1 MKNIEKEEIFNR
13 IGEDNVLITVFTPAY
28 NRAYTLH
35 LCYESM
41 LRQTSKNFEWLI
53 VDDGSSDNTRE
64 LVNEWMQK
72 DNGFKIRYIYKENGG
87 MHTAHN
93 VAYENIYTEL
103 NMCIDSDDYL
113 VDNAIERITEF
124 WNENKDEKYGGII
137 ALDIFQNGNNIGS
150 LLPQQKSIAFNEI
163 ARYFGTTEKVIYRTD
178 IITKYPPYP
187 EYEGEKFVGLCYK
200 YLLADQEYPLLILN
214 EPICVVEY
222 LEDGSTRNIFKQ
234 FKQNPRGYIFLRK
247 ERMKYC
253 KTFKW
258 KFKSCIH
265 YVCESID
272 IRNIRFLSES
282 PRKFMTMASIPFGIL
297 LYFYINYK
305 TKDI

>member
-1 MKNIEKEEIFNR
+1 MNPLVSVVIPVYNAEKYLSTCIES
-13 IGEDNVLITVFTPAY
+13 VL
-28 NRAYTLH
+28 NQTLRE
-35 LCYESM
+35 LEVV
-41 LRQTSKNFEWLI
+41 I

-150 LLPQQKSIAFNEI
+150 LLPQQKSIGYNDFYEYGG
-163 ARYFGTTEKVIYRTD
+163 RGDKKVIYRTD

>member
-1 MKNIEKEEIFNR
+1 MKLSILTATFNR
-13 IGEDNVLITVFTPAY
+13 GDLLQ
-28 NRAYTLH
+28 RL
-35 LCYESM
+35 YESII
-41 LRQTSKNFEWLI
+41 KNLKTNIDVEWLI
-53 VDDGSSDNTRE
+53 MDDGSNDDTEKIISNMRDEN
-64 LVNEWMQK
+64 K
-72 DNGFKIRYIYKENGG
+72 IYIRYLKQVNQGKMAAINHLMDYVRGDLIIE
-87 MHTAHN
+87 
-93 VAYENIYTEL
+93 
-103 NMCIDSDDYL
+103 CDSDDYFTE
-113 VDNAIERITEF
+113 NAF
-124 WNENKDEKYGGII
+124 LYLKDAYEESKYEKDLYG
-137 ALDIFQNGNNIGS
+137 LCFLKYDQNGNNIGS
-150 LLPQQKSIAFNEI
+150 LLPQQKSIAYNDFYEYGG
-163 ARYFGTTEKVIYRTD
+163 RGDKKVIYRTD

>member
-1 MKNIEKEEIFNR
+1 MVF
-13 IGEDNVLITVFTPAY
+13 LTVFTPAY
-28 NRAYTLH
+28 NRASTLPRT
-35 LCYESM
+35 YES
-41 LRQTSKNFEWLI
+41 LCDQECKEFIWLI
-53 VDDGSSDNTRE
+53 VDDGSTDETAS
-64 LVNEWMQK
+64 LVKEWQK
-72 DNGFKIRYIYKENGG
+72 KENGFEIQYIYKKNGG

-150 LLPQQKSIAFNEI
+150 LLPQQKSIAYNDFYEYGG
-163 ARYFGTTEKVIYRTD
+163 RGDKKVIYRTD

>member
-1 MKNIEKEEIFNR
+1 
-13 IGEDNVLITVFTPAY
+13 
-28 NRAYTLH
+28 
-35 LCYESM
+35 
-41 LRQTSKNFEWLI
+41 
-53 VDDGSSDNTRE
+53 
-64 LVNEWMQK
+64 MQK

-124 WNENKDEKYGGII
+124 WNENKGEKYGGII

-150 LLPQQKSIAFNEI
+150 LLPQQKSIAYNDFYEYGG
-163 ARYFGTTEKVIYRTD
+163 RGDKKVIYRTD